1 MNNLSKIKQT
11 LKQNQKFLN
20 QNFRVEKIA
29 IFGSCARG
37 EATENSDLDILIEN
51 QKVLKHPNIV

>member
-37 EATENSDLDILIEN
+37 EATENSDLDILIEY